1 MTSLNI
7 VVTGAAGRMGRML
20 VAEIAEHSGTGVGHL
35 SGATEPAGSPALGAD
50 PGLLAGV
57 AATGLAI
64 QEDPAALIA
73 AGDVVIDFTAPQATV
88 AHARLA
94 AQAGAALVVGTTGLS
109 AEDEEALHLAAR
121 HVPVVYAANYSPGVT
136 LLLDLVKRAAAA
148 LDADY
153 DIDILEMHHRHKV
166 DAPSGTALALGKA
179 AAAGRGVD
187 HETVKQTVRSGQTG
201 ARPRGE
207 IGYATLR
214 GGDVVGEH
222 DVIFATEGERVILS
236 HKASARRVFAA
247 GAVKAALWTAGKHPG
262 LYTMR
267 DVLGLSR
274 ETPETVPDAERH
286 L

>member
-1 MTSLNI
+1 MNI
-7 VVTGAAGRMGRML
+7 VVAGAAGRMGQML
-20 VAEIAEHSGTGVGHL
+20 VAEVAETEACHL
-35 SGATEPAGSPALGAD
+35 RGATEPEGSPALGAD
-50 PGLLAGV
+50 PGVLAG
-57 AATGLAI
+57 AAPTGLAI
-64 QEDPAALIA
+64 QEDPAGLIA
-73 AGDVVIDFTAPQATV
+73 AADVVIDFTTPQATV

-94 AQAGAALVVGTTGLS
+94 AQAGTALVVGTTGLS
-109 AEDEEALHLAAR
+109 AEDENSLSLAAR

-179 AAAGRGVD
+179 AAVGRGVD

-222 DVIFATEGERVILS
+222 DVIFATEGERLTLS

-262 LYTMR
+262 LYDMR
-267 DVLGLSR
+267 DVLGLRR
-274 ETPETVPDAERH
+274 EAAETIPDAERH